1 MTTIKK
7 VTVLIATV
15 DCCWLLIVDCWLCC
29 RLLNFDCCCWLLWVK
44 ISFQTQQ
51 QSETRLPQP
60 TLTVS
65 IKFVS
70 SFFLFLL
77 NSIVKSSIPFY
88 WSHFNFLTLFTLLI
102 GNCYE
107 GTMVS
112 FLLVVVFLLF
122 QYNAKKATP
131 QYNQIAS
138 VSMLWNQIGHS
149 CCNVQSHVGHFLCT
163 LIS

>member
-1 MTTIKK
+1 MTTMKK

-15 DCCWLLIVDCWLCC
+15 DCCWLLIVDCWPCC
-29 RLLNFDCCCWLLWVK
+29 QLLTFDCCCWLLWVK

-65 IKFVS
+65 IIF
-70 SFFLFLL
+70 SFLLFLP
-77 NSIVKSSIPFY
+77 NSIVKSSIQFY
-88 WSHFNFLTLFTLLI
+88 WSHFNFTTFFTLLI

-112 FLLVVVFLLF
+112 FFWQF
-122 QYNAKKATP
+122 IAKNATR
-131 QYNQIAS
+131 QHNQIAS

-149 CCNVQSHVGHFLCT
+149 RCNVQSHVGHFLCT